1 LNKIDAD
8 LKELKQYQEELNSD
22 SNDGDSISSII
33 EAIHKNGITN
43 ENMSMLFKKIIVFE
57 PNDITSKHMEEYNLS
72 TEEYEYLSQNGG
84 ILFIQN
90 FRYDYKL
97 LLKAI

>member
-1 LNKIDAD
+1 MNKIDAD

-43 ENMSMLFKKIIVFE
+43 EQQSEYGL
-57 PNDITSKHMEEYNLS
+57 TS
-72 TEEYEYLSQNGG
+72 EEYEHIKNDGG
-84 ILFIQN
+84 IIFVQN
-90 FRYDYKL
+90 YIYQCNIFDYEL
-97 LLKAI
+97 AAGE